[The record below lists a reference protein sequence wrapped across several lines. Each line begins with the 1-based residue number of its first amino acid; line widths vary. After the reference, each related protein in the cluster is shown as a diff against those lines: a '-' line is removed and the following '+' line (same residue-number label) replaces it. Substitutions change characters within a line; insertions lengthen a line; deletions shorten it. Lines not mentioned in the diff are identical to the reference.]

1 MDNDKIRQEFY
12 NTILSIENTRK
23 VGNDYKEL
31 SRQIRDFAHE
41 NRVSIKDLITTTTP
55 VSQRI
60 YLNSLKFNVNKIDK
74 LERIVGNFN
83 SAFRANIEPDDLTQ
97 KDVDEFNLNN
107 KSVEQGNI
115 RTAER
120 KKLAE
125 SLGTKFTPTK
135 TSKTGKTTTIPLV
148 DQAEV
153 DKQSAMDRAKK
164 AGENVQTDVY
174 KSLGFGAG
182 AGAGAE
188 SPMST
193 PPETPPV
200 SPKPPT
206 TVRPKKYR
214 SEKFITKAVPPPP
227 PAPPTSLRV
236 GGYRGVDTPPRLPT
250 GPNPDQLPQPPN
262 FQEPVLP
269 VFGIPEAEAMP
280 IVDAIPIVDGVPM
293 DGVEPA
299 MPPDM
304 PDMPDEPPAPP
315 EPSGS
320 KVTESSIKQL
330 PSKLANIPQDR
341 LNSDFKTIAELI
353 ADIQYFFKNYSYL
366 LKTEERQFKKVNKKN
381 MAQLIELHKRIVG
394 KLYSPDL
401 VTGGKKI
408 GIIIDADTYITD
420 KINEILLT
428 KSLDNL
434 QPENVVVNIEGT
446 AENPDRNKV
455 GSYEIMKSQNGVLN
469 AKRTPVFRSLPSV
482 GNIFLNGTPKNNTH
496 LQSLPSQRFDP
507 VTIATRET
515 VTNPFISKQKSVR
528 FKEIF

>member
-250 GPNPDQLPQPPN
+250 GP
-262 FQEPVLP
+262 
-269 VFGIPEAEAMP
+269 
-280 IVDAIPIVDGVPM
+280 
-293 DGVEPA
+293 
-299 MPPDM
+299 
-304 PDMPDEPPAPP
+304 
-315 EPSGS
+315 
-320 KVTESSIKQL
+320 
-330 PSKLANIPQDR
+330 
-341 LNSDFKTIAELI
+341 
-353 ADIQYFFKNYSYL
+353 
-366 LKTEERQFKKVNKKN
+366 
-381 MAQLIELHKRIVG
+381 
-394 KLYSPDL
+394 
-401 VTGGKKI
+401 
-408 GIIIDADTYITD
+408 
-420 KINEILLT
+420 
-428 KSLDNL
+428 
-434 QPENVVVNIEGT
+434 
-446 AENPDRNKV
+446 
-455 GSYEIMKSQNGVLN
+455 
-469 AKRTPVFRSLPSV
+469 
-482 GNIFLNGTPKNNTH
+482 
-496 LQSLPSQRFDP
+496 
-507 VTIATRET
+507 
-515 VTNPFISKQKSVR
+515 
-528 FKEIF
+528 